1 LAITSQDNKIPSKKK
16 RYSRIAIVLGII
28 ILLNVAGTWIG
39 HQINFQ
45 LFPRHE
51 SMLQVALL
59 IALLTYILLMATPFM
74 PGIELGLAV
83 MLLLGSKSA
92 LLIYLCTLISLSI
105 SYTIGRFFPIGL
117 VLRFLKWLCLEKAS
131 ELIRQLEPLDQQERL
146 AFLYSKTPSKIAPYL
161 LKHRFVTIAVLLNLP
176 GNALVGGGGGIGL
189 MVGMSK
195 LVSFHKYLLIMAVA
209 ILPVPLCVY
218 IQGSRLL
225 AVSSG

>member
-1 LAITSQDNKIPSKKK
+1 MAITSQDNKIPSKKK

-92 LLIYLCTLISLSI
+92 LLIYLCTLIALSI
-105 SYTIGRFFPIGL
+105 SYTIGRFFPLRI
-117 VLRFLKWLCLEKAS
+117 VRRFLKWLYLEKAS
-131 ELIRQLEPLDQQERL
+131 ELISQLEPLDQQKKLE
-146 AFLYSKTPSKIAPYL
+146 FLNRKTPKKIAPFL
-161 LKHRFVTIAVLLNLP
+161 LKHRFLTLAVVLNLP
-176 GNALVGGGGGIGL
+176 GNALIGGGGGIGL
-189 MVGMSK
+189 VVGMSK
-195 LVSFHKYLLIMAVA
+195 LVSFYKYFFIMALA
-209 ILPVPLCVY
+209 ILPVPLFVY
-218 IQGSRLL
+218 IQGL
-225 AVSSG
+225 